1 MTEPQSLAILAAST
15 NQQDLNMKTLTSFA
29 FSLLF
34 FALGFTGALY
44 LETYAPLYMIAFF
57 VNALSVV
64 TLWGYNRGFD
74 E

>member
-1 MTEPQSLAILAAST
+1 
-15 NQQDLNMKTLTSFA
+15 MKTLNSFA